1 MESTMDKYPK
11 EVTLKNSETVNLRL
25 LNEDDMEQL
34 VQFFQALPTE
44 DRMYLRIDVMKKEN
58 ILKRFGSLNYD
69 LIYPVVAL
77 YKSKIISIGTLF
89 RAEFGWMRNLG
100 EIRIVVSRP
109 YQRLGMC
116 TILTR
121 ELFFHA
127 LTTDL
132 YKIQAELMEDQKSA
146 IGCFERLG
154 FKKEAVLRKHVTD
167 VKGNRSNLIIMSLDI
182 QEMWFLMEDFIRGQ
196 FYVT

>member
-1 MESTMDKYPK
+1 MDKYPK
-11 EVTLKNSETVNLRL
+11 EVTLKSGETLTLRL
-25 LNEDDMEQL
+25 LQEEDMELL
-34 VQFFQALPTE
+34 VSFFQALPVE
-44 DRMYLRIDVMKKEN
+44 DRMYLRIDVMKREN
-58 ILKRFGSLNYD
+58 IFKRFGTLNYD
-69 LIYPVVAL
+69 QIYPV
-77 YKSKIISIGTLF
+77 IIFHKDEIIAIGTLF

-100 EIRIVVSRP
+100 EIRIVVARP
-109 YQRLGMC
+109 FQRKGLC

-132 YKIQAELMEDQKSA
+132 YKIQAELMEDQHSA

-154 FKKEAVLRKHVTD
+154 FKREAVLRKHVTD
-167 VKGNRSNLIIMSLDI
+167 IKGNRCNLIIMSLDI
-182 QEMWFLMEDFIRGQ
+182 QEMWFLMEDFMRGQ